1 VVYSNY
7 TVRDATFLWVAEAS
21 AWRVTTKL
29 HVSQDSSGGVNWK
42 APLLGLSIM
51 LAGNWAATQYIAARF
66 GYDEQLGAPLRQIG
80 STPIYEPFHW
90 VLWIIR
96 YAAIE
101 DPTIKHVIYTGAGI
115 AVGSMFTAMMLSIF
129 INLYHNKNLLD
140 NTEDLHGSARWAT
153 SKDLNDTGLLTT
165 KQGVYV
171 GAWKD
176 EQNDLRYL
184 KHDGPEHILAFA
196 PTRSGKGVSLV
207 IPTLLSWQGSC
218 IVNDIKGE
226 NWDITAGFRE
236 KAGQTCLRFAPVE
249 MDREKRGVR
258 FNPLTEIRVNTE
270 RDVSDAQ
277 NLAEMLCQK
286 KESNSADDDDYFR
299 DGAISLLTGLIL
311 HVCYVAFEKGRRAGH
326 PEGFTATFTDLRSA
340 LSPIFRD
347 EDMGDRG
354 NAGATGQSDKM
365 NEQQALF
372 RQHLTILRDMNHDYK
387 DEDGEWHNQRSS
399 TDGVVSGVHPAI
411 AESMQN
417 MLVRADREF
426 ASVHGSAI
434 KPLRLFADPLVSYS
448 VSGSDFRIEDLVN
461 AKKPVSLYIVV
472 PVSDQDR
479 LAPLVRLMY
488 TMFINRLT
496 ESFDA
501 SRTYNN
507 RLLLLIDEF
516 PTLGHMP
523 IFSIALATM
532 GGYGLKAYLIA
543 QDVEQIT
550 KYYGEHES
558 ITSNC
563 HIRLAFSPNK
573 VKTAELISNMLGT
586 QTIQR
591 ASLSFSGER
600 TKNVLSTVSKT
611 VEHVE
616 RPLMTPDEVSRLRAA
631 VKEGEGKTQRIIEA
645 GEMLIIV
652 SGSYPI
658 RGTQLLFFKDEEL
671 LRRSKIGPARVR
683 GNLPP
688 VPVVMRTSTVTI
700 APAAK
705 PPSEA
710 AAADVPKKE
719 ATAEPAPPPSALEQA
734 ARSKIQDAYDYHESH
749 DKILTAKD
757 IPDIDEPIE
766 GFDEMEAKAALSDV
780 DDTNALDIAPEKGP
794 ETEPET
800 VSEEMH
806 EPVGGRFAHL

>member
-1 VVYSNY
+1 MAS
-7 TVRDATFLWVAEAS
+7 REKAPRKPGFL
-21 AWRVTTKL
+21 
-29 HVSQDSSGGVNWK
+29 GGVNWK
-42 APLLGLSIM
+42 APFLGLSIM
-51 LAGNWAATQYIAARF
+51 LGGNWAATQYLAARF
-66 GYDEQLGAPLRQIG
+66 GYDQQLGTPFQQLG
-80 STPIYEPFHW
+80 TTPIYEPFHW

-101 DPTIKHVIYTGAGI
+101 DPAIRHVVYTGAGI

-153 SKDLNDTGLLTT
+153 TKDLHETGLLTT
-165 KQGVYV
+165 TQGVYV

-176 EQNDLRYL
+176 ERSQLRYL
-184 KHDGPEHILAFA
+184 KHDGPEHIVAFA

-207 IPTLLSWQGSC
+207 IPTLLAWQGSC

-226 NWDITAGFRE
+226 NWDITSGFRE
-236 KAGQTCLRFAPVE
+236 RAGQTCLRFAPVE
-249 MDREKRGVR
+249 MDRERRGVR
-258 FNPLTEIRVNTE
+258 FNPLAEIRVNTE

-286 KESNSADDDDYFR
+286 PHSKADDDDYFR
-299 DGAISLLTGLIL
+299 DGAVSLLTGLIL
-311 HVCYVAFEKGRRAGH
+311 HVCYIAFEKGRRSGQL
-326 PEGFTATFTDLRSA
+326 GGSTATFTDLRSA

-347 EDMGDRG
+347 ADQNDMGG
-354 NAGATGQSDKM
+354 TGSTGQSDKM
-365 NEQQALF
+365 NAQQALF
-372 RQHLTILRDMNHDYK
+372 REHLTIIRDMNHDYK
-387 DEDGEWHNQRSS
+387 DEDGEWHNQWQS
-399 TDGVVSGVHPAI
+399 TDGAFTGNHPAI
-411 AESMQN
+411 AEAMQN

-434 KPLRLFADPLVSYS
+434 KPLRLYADPLVSYS
-448 VSGSDFRIEDLVN
+448 VGGSDFRISDLVN
-461 AKKPVSLYIVV
+461 AEKPVSLYLVV

-488 TMFINRLT
+488 TMFVNRLT
-496 ESFDA
+496 ESFDD
-501 SRTYNN
+501 SRSYKH
-507 RLLLLIDEF
+507 RLLLMIDEF
-516 PTLGHMP
+516 PTLGKMP
-523 IFSIALATM
+523 IFASALAYM

-550 KYYGEHES
+550 EYYGEHES
-558 ITSNC
+558 VTSNC

-573 VKTAELISNMLGT
+573 MKTAELVSDMLGT

-616 RPLMTPDEVSRLRAA
+616 RPLMTPDEVTRLRAA
-631 VKEGEGKTQRIIEA
+631 IKQGEGKSQKIIEA

-671 LRRSKIGPARVR
+671 LRRSKMKPARVR

-688 VPVVMRTSTVTI
+688 LPVVLRTTTTVINAPNLPAISVPEPTPRAIEHPVARVVPV
-700 APAAK
+700 
-705 PPSEA
+705 
-710 AAADVPKKE
+710 
-719 ATAEPAPPPSALEQA
+719 EPTALERA
-734 ARSKIQDAYDYHESH
+734 SRSKVQDAYDFSESH
-749 DKILTAKD
+749 DTILTAKD

-766 GFDEMEAKAALSDV
+766 GFDEMEAEDALTEHDQEEHSDDLETKV
-780 DDTNALDIAPEKGP
+780 LEPMLVGEDEYDI
-794 ETEPET
+794 
-800 VSEEMH
+800 
-806 EPVGGRFAHL
+806 

>member
-1 VVYSNY
+1 MAGKD
-7 TVRDATFLWVAEAS
+7 RAPRKPGFL
-21 AWRVTTKL
+21 
-29 HVSQDSSGGVNWK
+29 GGVNWK
-42 APLLGLSIM
+42 APLLGLGIM
-51 LAGNWAATQYIAARF
+51 LSTNIAATEYIAAHF
-66 GYDEQLGAPLRQIG
+66 GFDPQLGTPLQSVR
-80 STPIYEPFHW
+80 STPLYEPFHW
-90 VLWIIR
+90 VLWVIR
-96 YAAIE
+96 YASLSDPAIRR
-101 DPTIKHVIYTGAGI
+101 VLYFGAGI
-115 AVGSMFTAMMLSIF
+115 ACGGMLVALLVSVF

-140 NTEDLHGSARWAT
+140 NTESLHGSARWAT
-153 SKDLNDTGLLTT
+153 SKDLHETGLLTT

-176 EQNDLRYL
+176 ERNDLRYL

-236 KAGQTCLRFAPVE
+236 RAGQTCLRFAPVE
-249 MDREKRGVR
+249 MDHAKRGVR
-258 FNPLTEIRVNTE
+258 FNPLAEIRVNTE

-286 KESNSADDDDYFR
+286 RESNTAEDDDYFR

-311 HVCYVAFEKGRRAGH
+311 HVCYVAHEKGRRAGR
-326 PEGFTATFTDLRSA
+326 PEGDQATFTDLRAA

-347 EDMGDRG
+347 EDHSDIGG
-354 NAGATGQSDKM
+354 TGSTGQTDKM
-365 NEQQALF
+365 NAQQQLF
-372 RQHLTILRDMNHDYK
+372 REHLTIIRDMDHDHR
-387 DEDGEWHNQRSS
+387 DGNGEWHNQWRSA
-399 TDGVVSGVHPAI
+399 DGHVTGNHPAI
-411 AESMQN
+411 AEAMQN

-434 KPLRLFADPLVSYS
+434 KPLRLFSDPLVSYS
-448 VSGSDFRIEDLVN
+448 VSGSDFRIEELVN
-461 AKKPVSLYIVV
+461 GEKPVSLYLVV

-488 TMFINRLT
+488 TMFVNRLT

-501 SRTYNN
+501 SRNYKN

-523 IFSIALATM
+523 IFSTALAYM

-550 KYYGEHES
+550 KFYGEHES

-573 VKTAELISNMLGT
+573 MKTAELISDMLGT

-600 TKNVLSTVSKT
+600 TKNVLSQVSKT

-631 VKEGEGKTQRIIEA
+631 IKEGQGKNQRIIEA

-658 RGTQLLFFKDEEL
+658 RGTQLLFFKDDEL
-671 LRRSKIGPARVR
+671 LRRSKIGPAKVR
-683 GNLPP
+683 GHLPA
-688 VPVVMRTSTVTI
+688 VVTI
-700 APAAK
+700 TRTVEAPLTRLDADLPATGAPQDRSSAPASPTEGSAHL
-705 PPSEA
+705 PSHA
-710 AAADVPKKE
+710 AAA
-719 ATAEPAPPPSALEQA
+719 LEVTRQA
-734 ARSKIQDAYDYHESH
+734 RIKGAYDYYETQESVGGPN
-749 DKILTAKD
+749 D
-757 IPDIDEPIE
+757 IPDIGKTVP
-766 GFDEMEAKAALSDV
+766 GFDEDEAERELMDQQA
-780 DDTNALDIAPEKGP
+780 
-794 ETEPET
+794 
-800 VSEEMH
+800 EE
-806 EPVGGRFAHL
+806 ELVGEAGYEI

>member
-1 VVYSNY
+1 MAG
-7 TVRDATFLWVAEAS
+7 RDKAPKKPGFL
-21 AWRVTTKL
+21 
-29 HVSQDSSGGVNWK
+29 GGVNWK
-42 APLLGLSIM
+42 APFLGISIM
-51 LAGNWAATQYIAARF
+51 LAGNWGATQYIAGRF
-66 GYDEQLGAPLRQIG
+66 GYDAQLGSPLNQVG
-80 STPIYEPFHW
+80 TTPVYEPFHW

-96 YAAIE
+96 YAPIE
-101 DPTIKHVIYTGAGI
+101 DVAIRHVMYTGAGI
-115 AVGSMFTAMMLSIF
+115 AVGAMFTAMMLSIF

-153 SKDLNDTGLLTT
+153 SKDLHDTGLLTT

-176 EQNDLRYL
+176 EKNDLRYL

-249 MDREKRGVR
+249 MDRTKRGVR
-258 FNPLTEIRVNTE
+258 FNPLAEIRVNTE

-286 KESNSADDDDYFR
+286 PRSNAAEDDDYFR

-311 HVCYVAFEKGRRAGH
+311 HVCYVAYEKGRRAGA
-326 PEGFTATFTDLRSA
+326 PEGLTATFTELRSA

-347 EDMGDRG
+347 DDQSDLG
-354 NAGATGQSDKM
+354 NAGSTGQSDKM
-365 NEQQALF
+365 NAQQALF
-372 RQHLTILRDMNHDYK
+372 RQHLTIIRDMNHDYK
-387 DEDGEWHNQRSS
+387 DPDGEWHNQWRS
-399 TDGVVSGVHPAI
+399 TDGIVTGNHPAI
-411 AESMQN
+411 AEAMQN

-448 VSGSDFRIEDLVN
+448 VSGSDFRIDELVN
-461 AKKPVSLYIVV
+461 ADKPVSLFLVV

-488 TMFINRLT
+488 TMFVNRLT

-501 SRTYNN
+501 SRTYKH

-516 PTLGHMP
+516 PTLGKMP
-523 IFSIALATM
+523 IFSSALAYM

-550 KYYGEHES
+550 DYYGEHES

-573 VKTAELISNMLGT
+573 MKTAELISDMLGT

-600 TKNVLSTVSKT
+600 TKNVLSSVSKT

-616 RPLMTPDEVSRLRAA
+616 RPLMTPDEVSRLKAA
-631 VKEGEGKTQRIIEA
+631 IKQGEGKSQRIIEA

-683 GNLPP
+683 GHLPAVPLVTRTSTSVVAPPAASQPPAPP
-688 VPVVMRTSTVTI
+688 VPSAPVANTASVVNT
-700 APAAK
+700 
-705 PPSEA
+705 
-710 AAADVPKKE
+710 
-719 ATAEPAPPPSALEQA
+719 PAPTALEKA
-734 ARSKIQDAYDYHESH
+734 NRSKIQDAYDYHESQ
-749 DKILTAKD
+749 DKILSAND
-757 IPDIDEPIE
+757 IPDIDEAVE
-766 GFDEMEAKAALSDV
+766 GFDEMEAEAALAGEDEMDGPEAGQPDTALTD
-780 DDTNALDIAPEKGP
+780 DDT
-794 ETEPET
+794 
-800 VSEEMH
+800 MH
-806 EPVGGRFAHL
+806 EPAEDRFAHL

>member
-1 VVYSNY
+1 MAS
-7 TVRDATFLWVAEAS
+7 RDKAPKKPGFL
-21 AWRVTTKL
+21 
-29 HVSQDSSGGVNWK
+29 GGVNWK
-42 APLLGLSIM
+42 APFLGLSIM
-51 LAGNWAATQYIAARF
+51 LGGNWAATQYLAARF
-66 GYDEQLGAPLRQIG
+66 GYDPQLGVPLRQIG
-80 STPIYEPFHW
+80 GTPVYEPFHW

-96 YAAIE
+96 YASIE
-101 DPTIKHVIYTGAGI
+101 DPAIRSVVYHGAGI
-115 AVGSMFTAMMLSIF
+115 AVGSMFAAMMLSVF

-153 SKDLNDTGLLTT
+153 SKDLQDTGLLNA

-176 EQNDLRYL
+176 EQNQLRYL
-184 KHDGPEHILAFA
+184 KHDGPEHVLAFA

-218 IVNDIKGE
+218 IVNDLKGE

-249 MDREKRGVR
+249 MDKAKRGVR
-258 FNPLTEIRVNTE
+258 FNPLAEIRVNTE

-286 KESNSADDDDYFR
+286 PRSNAAEDDDYFR

-311 HVCYVAFEKGRRAGH
+311 HVCYVAFDKGRRASH
-326 PEGFTATFTDLRSA
+326 KEGFTATFTELRSA

-347 EDMGDRG
+347 DEHTDLG
-354 NAGATGQSDKM
+354 NAGSTGQSDKM
-365 NEQQALF
+365 NAQQALF
-372 RQHLTILRDMNHDYK
+372 RQHLTIIRDMNHDYK
-387 DEDGEWHNQRSS
+387 DEDGEWHNQWRS
-399 TDGVVSGVHPAI
+399 TDGHVSGNHPAV
-411 AESMQN
+411 AEAMQN

-448 VSGSDFRIEDLVN
+448 VSGSDFRIEELVN
-461 AKKPVSLYIVV
+461 ADKPVSLFLVV

-488 TMFINRLT
+488 TMFVNRLT

-501 SRTYNN
+501 SRNYKH

-516 PTLGHMP
+516 PTLGKMP
-523 IFSIALATM
+523 IFSSALAYM

-550 KYYGEHES
+550 DYYGEHES

-563 HIRLAFSPNK
+563 HLRLAFSPNK
-573 VKTAELISNMLGT
+573 QKTAELISDWLGT

-616 RPLMTPDEVSRLRAA
+616 RPLMTPDEVSRLKAA
-631 VKEGEGKTQRIIEA
+631 IKEGEGKSQRIIEA

-671 LRRSKIGPARVR
+671 LRRSKIGPAKVR

-688 VPVVMRTSTVTI
+688 VPVVTRLSAAAPTIQPSTQVSPPTVPVNGASNGNGLRPS
-700 APAAK
+700 APALQ
-705 PPSEA
+705 
-710 AAADVPKKE
+710 
-719 ATAEPAPPPSALEQA
+719 ALEIA
-734 ARSKIQDAYDYHESH
+734 GRSKVQDAYDFSESS
-749 DKILTAKD
+749 DTIKSASD

-766 GFDEMEAKAALSDV
+766 GFDEM
-780 DDTNALDIAPEKGP
+780 
-794 ETEPET
+794 
-800 VSEEMH
+800 SEEDAM
-806 EPVGGRFAHL
+806 VGEAAYEI

>member
-1 VVYSNY
+1 MG
-7 TVRDATFLWVAEAS
+7 RDKAPRKPGFL
-21 AWRVTTKL
+21 
-29 HVSQDSSGGVNWK
+29 GGVNWK
-42 APLLGLSIM
+42 APLLGLGIM
-51 LAGNWAATQYIAARF
+51 LAGNWGATAYIADRF
-66 GYDEQLGAPLRQIG
+66 GYDAQLGAPLKQIG
-80 STPIYEPFHW
+80 STPVYEPFHW

-96 YAAIE
+96 YASIE
-101 DPTIKHVIYTGAGI
+101 DPAIRHVIYTGAGI
-115 AVGSMFTAMMLSIF
+115 AVCAMFTAMMLSIF

-153 SKDLNDTGLLTT
+153 SKDLQETGLLTT

-249 MDREKRGVR
+249 MDRSKRGVR
-258 FNPLTEIRVNTE
+258 FNPLAEIRVNTE

-277 NLAEMLCQK
+277 NLADMLCQK
-286 KESNSADDDDYFR
+286 PRSNAAEDDDYFR

-311 HVCYVAFEKGRRAGH
+311 HVCYVAFEKGRRAGY
-326 PEGFTATFTDLRSA
+326 PEGFTATFTELRSA

-347 EDMGDRG
+347 DDQSDLGD
-354 NAGATGQSDKM
+354 AGATGQSDKM
-365 NEQQALF
+365 NAQQALF

-387 DEDGEWHNQRSS
+387 DEDGEWHNQWRS
-399 TDGVVSGVHPAI
+399 TDGIVTGNHPAI
-411 AESMQN
+411 AEAMQN

-448 VSGSDFRIEDLVN
+448 VSGSDFRIEELVN
-461 AKKPVSLYIVV
+461 AEKPVSLYLVV

-488 TMFINRLT
+488 TMFVNRLT
-496 ESFDA
+496 ESYDA
-501 SRTYNN
+501 SRTYKH

-516 PTLGHMP
+516 PTLGKMP
-523 IFSIALATM
+523 IFSSALAYM

-550 KYYGEHES
+550 DYYGEHES

-573 VKTAELISNMLGT
+573 MKTAELISDMLGT

-616 RPLMTPDEVSRLRAA
+616 RPLMTPDEVSRLKAA
-631 VKEGEGKTQRIIEA
+631 IKQGEGKNQRIIEA

-658 RGTQLLFFKDEEL
+658 RGTQLLFFKDDEL

-683 GNLPP
+683 GHLPP
-688 VPVVMRTSTVTI
+688 IPVVTRTSTTI
-700 APAAK
+700 TVPQKSPQPSEPETVPTSTSSPTLRPSAPA
-705 PPSEA
+705 PS
-710 AAADVPKKE
+710 P
-719 ATAEPAPPPSALEQA
+719 LEQA
-734 ARSKIQDAYDYHESH
+734 SRAKIQDAYDYHESH
-749 DKILTAKD
+749 DRILSAND

-766 GFDEMEAKAALSDV
+766 GFDEMEAEEALANSDEAGI
-780 DDTNALDIAPEKGP
+780 DEGEELETAIENNSIPEP
-794 ETEPET
+794 AEA
-800 VSEEMH
+800 
-806 EPVGGRFAHL
+806 RFAHL

>member
-1 VVYSNY
+1 MA
-7 TVRDATFLWVAEAS
+7 RQDKAPKKPGFL
-21 AWRVTTKL
+21 
-29 HVSQDSSGGVNWK
+29 GGINWK
-42 APLLGLSIM
+42 APFLGLSLM
-51 LAGNWAATQYIAARF
+51 LAGNWGATQYIAAHF
-66 GYDEQLGAPLRQIG
+66 GYDAQLGTPLREIS

-90 VLWIIR
+90 VLWVIR
-96 YAAIE
+96 YASLETPAIRQ
-101 DPTIKHVIYTGAGI
+101 VIYYGAGI
-115 AVGSMFTAMMLSIF
+115 AVAAMFTAMLLSIF

-153 SKDLNDTGLLTT
+153 GKDLTETGLLTT
-165 KQGVYV
+165 RQGVYV

-176 EQNDLRYL
+176 EQSNLRYL

-249 MDREKRGVR
+249 MDRQKRGVR
-258 FNPLTEIRVNTE
+258 FNPLAEIRINTE

-286 KESNSADDDDYFR
+286 PRSNSAEDDDYFR

-311 HVCYVAFEKGRRAGH
+311 HVCYIAFEKGRRAGH
-326 PEGFTATFTDLRSA
+326 KDGYKATFTDLRSA

-347 EDMGDRG
+347 DEQGDLG

-365 NEQQALF
+365 NAQQALF
-372 RQHLTILRDMNHDYK
+372 RQHLTIIRDMNHDFK
-387 DEDGEWHNQRSS
+387 DESGEWHNQWAN
-399 TDGVVSGVHPAI
+399 TDGVVSGIHPAI
-411 AESMQN
+411 AEAMQN

-461 AKKPVSLYIVV
+461 DEKPVSLYLVV

-488 TMFINRLT
+488 TMFVNRLT

-501 SRTYNN
+501 SRSYKH

-516 PTLGHMP
+516 PTLGRMQ
-523 IFSIALATM
+523 IFSSALAYM

-550 KYYGEHES
+550 DYYGEHES

-573 VKTAELISNMLGT
+573 MKTAELISDMLGT

-600 TKNVLSTVSKT
+600 TKNVLSQVSKT

-616 RPLMTPDEVSRLRAA
+616 RPLMTPDEVSRLKAA
-631 VKEGEGKTQRIIEA
+631 IKEGEGKSQRIVEA

-652 SGSYPI
+652 SGSYPV

-671 LRRSKIGPARVR
+671 LRRSKIGPAKVR
-683 GNLPP
+683 GSLPA
-688 VPVVMRTSTVTI
+688 VRVITKTISAASDTLHTAISVQDTSKPSPGLQAN
-700 APAAK
+700 APAHA
-705 PPSEA
+705 
-710 AAADVPKKE
+710 V
-719 ATAEPAPPPSALEQA
+719 LESKS
-734 ARSKIQDAYDYHESH
+734 RSKVQDAYDYTESH
-749 DKILTAKD
+749 ENVQSAAD
-757 IPDIDEPIE
+757 IPDIGEPID
-766 GFDEMEAKAALSDV
+766 GFDEMEAEEAL
-780 DDTNALDIAPEKGP
+780 AGEIEY
-794 ETEPET
+794 EI
-800 VSEEMH
+800 
-806 EPVGGRFAHL
+806 

>member
-1 VVYSNY
+1 MAS
-7 TVRDATFLWVAEAS
+7 REKAPRKPGFL
-21 AWRVTTKL
+21 
-29 HVSQDSSGGVNWK
+29 GGVNWK
-42 APLLGLSIM
+42 APFLGLSIM
-51 LAGNWAATQYIAARF
+51 LGGNWAATQYLAARF
-66 GYDEQLGAPLRQIG
+66 GYDQQLGTPFQQLG
-80 STPIYEPFHW
+80 TTPIYEPFHW

-101 DPTIKHVIYTGAGI
+101 DPAIRHVVYTGAGI

-153 SKDLNDTGLLTT
+153 TKDLQETGLLTT
-165 KQGVYV
+165 TQGVYV

-176 EQNDLRYL
+176 ERSQLRYL
-184 KHDGPEHILAFA
+184 KHDGPEHIVAFA

-226 NWDITAGFRE
+226 NWDITSGFRE
-236 KAGQTCLRFAPVE
+236 RAGQTCLRFAPVE
-249 MDREKRGVR
+249 MDRERRGVR
-258 FNPLTEIRVNTE
+258 FNPLAEIRVNTE

-286 KESNSADDDDYFR
+286 PHSKADDDDYFR
-299 DGAISLLTGLIL
+299 DGAVSLLTGLIL
-311 HVCYVAFEKGRRAGH
+311 HVCYVAFEKGRRSGRL
-326 PEGFTATFTDLRSA
+326 EGSTATFTDLRSA

-347 EDMGDRG
+347 ADQNDMGG
-354 NAGATGQSDKM
+354 TGSTGQSDKM
-365 NEQQALF
+365 NAQQALF
-372 RQHLTILRDMNHDYK
+372 REHLTIIRDMNHDYK
-387 DEDGEWHNQRSS
+387 DEDGEWHNQWQS
-399 TDGVVSGVHPAI
+399 TDGAFTGNHPAI
-411 AESMQN
+411 AEAMQN

-434 KPLRLFADPLVSYS
+434 KPLRLYADPLVSYS
-448 VSGSDFRIEDLVN
+448 VGGSDFRISALVN
-461 AKKPVSLYIVV
+461 AEKPVSLYLVV

-488 TMFINRLT
+488 TMFVNRLT
-496 ESFDA
+496 ESFDD
-501 SRTYNN
+501 SRSYKH
-507 RLLLLIDEF
+507 RLLLMIDEF
-516 PTLGHMP
+516 PTLGKMP
-523 IFSIALATM
+523 IFASALAYM

-550 KYYGEHES
+550 EYYGEHES
-558 ITSNC
+558 VTSNC

-573 VKTAELISNMLGT
+573 MKTAELVSDMLGT

-616 RPLMTPDEVSRLRAA
+616 RPLMTPDEVTRLRAA
-631 VKEGEGKTQRIIEA
+631 IKQGEGKSQKIIEA

-671 LRRSKIGPARVR
+671 LRRSKMKPARVR

-688 VPVVMRTSTVTI
+688 VPVVLRTTTTVTN
-700 APAAK
+700 APNLPA
-705 PPSEA
+705 SS
-710 AAADVPKKE
+710 VP
-719 ATAEPAPPPSALEQA
+719 EPTPRAIEHPVARVVPVEPTALERA
-734 ARSKIQDAYDYHESH
+734 SRSKVQDAYDFSESH
-749 DKILTAKD
+749 DTILTAKD

-766 GFDEMEAKAALSDV
+766 GFDEMEAEDALTEHDQEEHSDDLETKAL
-780 DDTNALDIAPEKGP
+780 
-794 ETEPET
+794 
-800 VSEEMH
+800 
-806 EPVGGRFAHL
+806 EPVLVGEDEYDI